1 MKTAGELL
9 SSRRKQLELSV
20 EDVENKLRIRKQ
32 YLLAMER
39 DDFTIFSSPNY
50 IRGFIKNYSEF
61 LDLDSVKVLAVF
73 RRQYADGQVGEI
85 MPEGMH
91 SPLDNPLLKITPQ
104 KAVVVSVL
112 LILLVFFAY
121 LFNQARG
128 LLGAPTLELI
138 EPAQD
143 QVINVEQLTFKG
155 KVNPE
160 AELFFNGKINK
171 ASLDG
176 DFMIEVEVIEG
187 VNEFVLEAVN
197 KNGKVSRIERNI
209 RYQP

>member
-32 YLLAMER
+32 YLLAMEQ

-73 RRQYADGQVGEI
+73 RRQYTDGQVGEI

-104 KAVVVSVL
+104 RAVVVSVL